1 MNKLGS
7 SEIDTKEKI
16 VDLVNSPKV
25 HVMKEAGKDYIDID
39 IEHLDVGKYYRVEYQ
54 GILYGIEKQGDGQI
68 AFYEVID

>member
-1 MNKLGS
+1 
-7 SEIDTKEKI
+7 
-16 VDLVNSPKV
+16 LVNSSKV

-54 GILYGIEKQGDGQI
+54 GILYGIEKQDDGQI